1 MLILPVHVD
10 LRDRFG
16 VTDPEPV
23 RRLHHATGAF
33 NGPAVRRPVA
43 VSRFLAAVRGRVRRR
58 VRGVF
63 DRFVEALRR
72 EVDPFAVG
80 RTNDDGHIAS
90 PGHVDN
96 RSVLGDPRVDTDLTR
111 LDLVHTKVCVWE
123 VINPT
128 DREPFCAVASNSRPM
143 DVNSHAEELASDL
156 GVDRAEVKADL
167 ENLLEYSVPIDE
179 AKQSVRRK
187 HGGGGGGSSP
197 TPDAV
202 DLAAI
207 TTDHG
212 NVTVTVRVLTRG
224 TRTIRYQGDDLTIR
238 EGELAD
244 ETGTIAYTAWQD
256 FGFEPGDSLT
266 IGNAGVREW
275 DGEPELN
282 LNESTTVAIADE
294 PVDVD
299 REIGGDRDLVE
310 IAAGDRGRNVEVRVL
325 EVASKTI
332 SGRDGET
339 DILEGVVGDETAK
352 LPFTD
357 WDPSPELEPGVD
369 LRIEDVYVREFR
381 GVPSIN
387 LTEFST
393 VTPLSDPVAVADDAP
408 RLPVAEAVDS
418 GGMFDVELVGNV
430 LEVRDGSG
438 LIERC
443 PECGRVVQNGQC
455 RSHGEVDGE
464 DDLRVKAILDDD
476 TATVTVVLDDELTA
490 AVYGG
495 GLEDALSAAKDAMDK
510 DVVAEAIADE
520 LVGGAYRV
528 RGSLSVDEYG
538 ATLDATAFEAADD
551 DPADVAR
558 AALAEVG
565 E

>member
-1 MLILPVHVD
+1 
-10 LRDRFG
+10 
-16 VTDPEPV
+16 
-23 RRLHHATGAF
+23 
-33 NGPAVRRPVA
+33 
-43 VSRFLAAVRGRVRRR
+43 
-58 VRGVF
+58 
-63 DRFVEALRR
+63 
-72 EVDPFAVG
+72 
-80 RTNDDGHIAS
+80 
-90 PGHVDN
+90 
-96 RSVLGDPRVDTDLTR
+96 
-111 LDLVHTKVCVWE
+111 
-123 VINPT
+123 
-128 DREPFCAVASNSRPM
+128 M

-156 GVDRAEVKADL
+156 GVDKTEVKADL

-179 AKQSVRRK
+179 AVQSVRRK

-197 TPDAV
+197 TPESV
-202 DLAAI
+202 DVSAI

-212 NVTVTVRVLTRG
+212 TVTVTARVLTRG

-238 EGELAD
+238 EGEVAD
-244 ETGTIAYTAWQD
+244 ETGTISYTAWQD

-294 PVDVD
+294 SVAVDERV
-299 REIGGDRDLVE
+299 GGDRDLVD
-310 IAAGDRGRNVEVRVL
+310 ITAGDRGRNVEVRVL
-325 EVASKTI
+325 EVEQKTI

-339 DILEGVVGDETAK
+339 EILEGVVGDETAK

-357 WDPSPELEPGVD
+357 WDPTPAVEPGAT

-387 LTEFST
+387 LTEFTT
-393 VTPLSDPVAVADDAP
+393 VTPLAEPVAVADDAP
-408 RLPVAEAVDS
+408 RVSVAEAVAS

-443 PECGRVVQNGQC
+443 PECSRVVQNGQC

-464 DDLRVKAILDDD
+464 DDLRVKAIVDDG
-476 TATVTVVLDDELTA
+476 TETVTVVLDDELTA
-490 AVYGG
+490 EVYGG
-495 GLEDALSAAKDAMDK
+495 GLADALAAATEAMDK
-510 DVVAEAIADE
+510 DVVAASIADT

-538 ATLDATAFEAADD
+538 ATLDATAFEPADD
-551 DPADVAR
+551 DPAVAAR
-558 AALAEVG
+558 ATLAEVR

>member
-1 MLILPVHVD
+1 
-10 LRDRFG
+10 
-16 VTDPEPV
+16 
-23 RRLHHATGAF
+23 
-33 NGPAVRRPVA
+33 
-43 VSRFLAAVRGRVRRR
+43 
-58 VRGVF
+58 
-63 DRFVEALRR
+63 
-72 EVDPFAVG
+72 
-80 RTNDDGHIAS
+80 
-90 PGHVDN
+90 
-96 RSVLGDPRVDTDLTR
+96 
-111 LDLVHTKVCVWE
+111 
-123 VINPT
+123 
-128 DREPFCAVASNSRPM
+128 M

-156 GVDRAEVKADL
+156 GVDKTEVKADL

-179 AKQSVRRK
+179 AVQSVRRK

-197 TPDAV
+197 TPESV
-202 DLAAI
+202 DVSAI

-212 NVTVTVRVLTRG
+212 TVTVTARVLTRG

-238 EGELAD
+238 EGEVAD
-244 ETGTIAYTAWQD
+244 ETGTISYTAWQD

-294 PVDVD
+294 SVAVDERV
-299 REIGGDRDLVE
+299 GGDRDLVD
-310 IAAGDRGRNVEVRVL
+310 ITAGDRGRNVEVRVL
-325 EVASKTI
+325 EVERKTI

-339 DILEGVVGDETAK
+339 EILEGVVGDETAK

-357 WDPSPELEPGVD
+357 WDPTPAVEPGAT

-387 LTEFST
+387 LTEFTT
-393 VTPLSDPVAVADDAP
+393 VTPLSEPVAVADDAP
-408 RLPVAEAVDS
+408 RVSVAEAVAS

-464 DDLRVKAILDDD
+464 DDLRVKAIVDDG
-476 TATVTVVLDDELTA
+476 TETVTVVLDDELTA
-490 AVYGG
+490 EVYGG
-495 GLEDALSAAKDAMDK
+495 GLADALAAATEAMDK
-510 DVVAEAIADE
+510 DVVAASIADT

-538 ATLDATAFEAADD
+538 ATLDATAFEPADD
-551 DPADVAR
+551 DPAVAAR
-558 AALAEVG
+558 ATLAEVR